1 MTTQA
6 TWTSWIESP
15 KSANIKLELTKRCI
29 DLKIDHTI
37 TSESLNRS
45 FLDKLCGVNR
55 EMIYFTLKG
64 SETALNQLR
73 SELKQLEN

>member
-1 MTTQA
+1 MAQA
-6 TWTSWIESP
+6 TWNSWIEAP
-15 KSANIKLELTKRCI
+15 KSANLKSKLTKRCI
-29 DLKIDHTI
+29 DLKIDHSI

-45 FLDKLCGVNR
+45 FLDKICGVNR

-64 SETALNQLR
+64 SETSLKQLQ